1 MRESTPRHWDEYW
14 RKQAELDDAYSNEQR
29 LIDALL
35 ATGPVDGRR
44 VLEVGAGSGR
54 DAVRLAGL
62 GADVTVLDYVAS
74 SLEVVE
80 RNAARAGVRVGL
92 VRADALRAPFAD
104 GTFDVVLHQGLLEH
118 FRDPRPL
125 LAENRR
131 VLRDGGLAVVDV
143 PQRWHAY
150 TVVKKAL
157 IAADRWFAGWE
168 TEYSPAQLAALMAG
182 AGFEVTAT
190 FGDWMVPSLLY
201 RAARRVLADTGVA
214 RLPQQ
219 PMLVPAVHRA
229 RGRLRDAVRE
239 RPAAAW
245 TFATV
250 GVVGRKA

>member
-1 MRESTPRHWDEYW
+1 MRESTPRHWDAYW
-14 RKQAELDDAYSNEQR
+14 RRQTDLDDAYSNEQR
-29 LIDALL
+29 LLDALL
-35 ATGPVDGRR
+35 AAGPVDGRR

-54 DAVRLAGL
+54 DAVRLAAL
-62 GADVTVLDYVAS
+62 GADVTVLDYVAA
-74 SLEVVE
+74 SLDVVA
-80 RNAARAGVRVGL
+80 RNAARAGVRVAL
-92 VRADALRAPFAD
+92 VHADALRAPFGD

-131 VLRDGGLAVVDV
+131 VLRAGGLAVIDV

-150 TVVKKAL
+150 TLVKKAL

-168 TEYSPAQLAALMAG
+168 TEYSPGQLAALMRA

-190 FGDWMVPSLLY
+190 FGDWMVPSFAY
-201 RAARRVLADTGVA
+201 RAARRALADAGIA
-214 RLPQQ
+214 RLPQH
-219 PMLVPAVHRA
+219 PVLAPAVHRA
-229 RGRLRDAVRE
+229 RGRVRE
-239 RPAAAW
+239 AIRRRPAAAY